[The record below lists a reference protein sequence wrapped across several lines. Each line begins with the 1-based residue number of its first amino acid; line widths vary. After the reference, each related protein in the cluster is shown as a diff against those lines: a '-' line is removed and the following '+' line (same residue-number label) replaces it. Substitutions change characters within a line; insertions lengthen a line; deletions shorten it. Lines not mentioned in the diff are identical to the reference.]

1 MALPALPHDK
11 PMQPYPLWK
20 TLTLVFVTLLG
31 VLYALPNIY
40 GQAPAVQVNTLSG
53 DPLPADFAAV
63 TEAALTAASL
73 KAETSHAEN
82 KHWVLRFE
90 KPEDQLKAADTL
102 KRALGNSYIVALATD
117 AKTPA
122 WLMALG
128 ARPMSLG
135 LDLRGGVHFLLE
147 VDIDDAKKAAAQ
159 RYVTDL
165 PNFLRKESVRY
176 TGRRQD
182 GSTTVLEFADEALR
196 ESARKLIAKE
206 FPELLLELPPNST
219 TLTAKLSEK
228 EAKRIVDFAVEQN
241 LTTLRNRVNQL
252 GVAEPL
258 VQRQGVNRIVVQL
271 PAVQD
276 TTRVKD
282 LLGATATLEY
292 RAVEDSGAAA
302 ESAAATGII
311 PPGTDLF
318 FTREGRRAALLKK
331 DIIAAGVN
339 LVDATATVDQ
349 NGSPAVSVKLDSPGG
364 KRMYDF
370 TSKNV
375 GKPMA
380 VLFKETVVTTN
391 YNAEG
396 VPIREKR
403 NVEEIIS
410 IATIQGIFG
419 NQFQT
424 TGLESKEA
432 QNLSLLLKAGAL
444 AAPVEIVEERTVGPS
459 LGADNIQKGFTAALL
474 GLGLVSLF
482 MAIYY
487 RVFGLFA
494 IAALVLNLVLVVAV
508 LSLLGAALT
517 VPGIAGIVLHM
528 GIAVD
533 ANVLIYE
540 RIREELRNGVKPHE
554 AIQHGYDRAFL
565 TIADANVTVLIGTVM
580 LFALGA
586 GPVKG
591 FAITLAIGILTSQF
605 TAIVGSRALAQ
616 LVFGRRARMK
626 DLPIW

>member
-1 MALPALPHDK
+1 MH
-11 PMQPYPLWK
+11 PYPLWK
-20 TLTLVFVTLLG
+20 TLTLAIVTVLG
-31 VLYALPNIY
+31 VLYALPNLY
-40 GQAPAVQVNTLSG
+40 GQAPAVQITMRSG
-53 DPLPADFAAV
+53 DALPADFAV
-63 TEAALTAASL
+63 QTEAALTAASL
-73 KAETSHAEN
+73 SAETAHPEGMQ
-82 KHWVLRFE
+82 WVMRFAA
-90 KPEDQLKAADTL
+90 PETQLKAADAL
-102 KRALGNSYIVALATD
+102 KRSLGSDYIVALGTD

-122 WLMALG
+122 WLLAIG

-147 VDIDDAKKAAAQ
+147 VDIAEAKKAAVQ

-165 PNFLRKESVRY
+165 PTFLRKERIRY
-176 TGRRQD
+176 TGRRQE
-182 GSTTVLEFADEALR
+182 GEATVLEFADATLR
-196 ESARKLIAKE
+196 EAARKALAQE
-206 FPELLLELPPNST
+206 FPELMLDAPEGST
-219 TLTAKLSEK
+219 ALTARLSEQ
-228 EAKRIVDFAVEQN
+228 EVKRIVDFAVQQN

-258 VQRQGVNRIVVQL
+258 VQRQGQNRIVVQL

-292 RAVEDSGAAA
+292 RAVEDSGTAADAAA
-302 ESAAATGII
+302 ASGII
-311 PPGTDLF
+311 PPGAELF
-318 FTREGRRAALLKK
+318 YTREGRRPVLLKREV
-331 DIIAAGVN
+331 IAAGVN
-339 LVDATATVDQ
+339 LVDAQATVDE
-349 NGSPAVSVKLDSPGG
+349 NGSPAVNVKLDGPGG
-364 KRMYDF
+364 KRMFAF
-370 TSKNV
+370 TEKNV

-396 VPIREKR
+396 VPLREKK

-410 IATIQGIFG
+410 IATIQGVFG
-419 NQFQT
+419 NQFRT
-424 TGLESKEA
+424 TGLEGKEA
-432 QNLSLLLKAGAL
+432 QNLSVLLKAGAL

-459 LGADNIQKGFTAALL
+459 LGADNIEKGFLAAAL

-482 MAIYY
+482 MVIYY
-487 RVFGLFA
+487 KVFGLFA
-494 IAALVLNLVLVVAV
+494 VAALSLNLVLVVAV

-540 RIREELRNGVKPHE
+540 RIREEMRNGVKPAE

-616 LVFGRRARMK
+616 LVFGRKARMT

>member
-1 MALPALPHDK
+1 
-11 PMQPYPLWK
+11 MQPYPLWK
-20 TLTLVFVTLLG
+20 TLTLVVVTLLG
-31 VLYALPNIY
+31 LLYALPNLY
-40 GQAPAVQVNTLSG
+40 GQAPAVQISTLSG
-53 DPLPADFAAV
+53 DPLPADFANTAE
-63 TEAALTAASL
+63 TALSAASL
-73 KAETSHAEN
+73 KAETSHAEK
-82 KHWVLRFE
+82 KHWVLRFDA
-90 KPEDQLKAADTL
+90 PETQLKAADAL
-102 KRALGNSYIVALATD
+102 KRALGSRYIVALATD

-122 WLMALG
+122 WLLAIG
-128 ARPMSLG
+128 AKPMSLG

-147 VDIDDAKKAAAQ
+147 VDIAEAKKAAAQ

-165 PNFLRKESVRY
+165 PNFLRKESIRY

-182 GSTTVLEFADEALR
+182 GDATLLEFADAGVR
-196 ESARKLIAKE
+196 ESARKALAKE
-206 FPELLLELPPNST
+206 FPELLLDAPANGT
-219 TLTAKLSEK
+219 TLTARLSEN
-228 EAKRIVDFAVEQN
+228 ELKRIVDFAVQQN

-258 VQRQGVNRIVVQL
+258 VQRHGQSRIVVQL

-292 RAVEDSGAAA
+292 RAVEDSGPAA
-302 ESAAATGII
+302 ESAASTGII
-311 PPGTDLF
+311 PPGADLF
-318 FTREGRRAALLKK
+318 YTREGNRPVLLKK
-331 DIIAAGVN
+331 EIIAAGVN
-339 LVDATATVDQ
+339 LVDATATVDE

-364 KRMYDF
+364 KRMFAF
-370 TSKNV
+370 TEKNV

-396 VPIREKR
+396 VPLREKK
-403 NVEEIIS
+403 NVAEIIS
-410 IATIQGIFG
+410 IATIQGVFG
-419 NQFQT
+419 SQFRT

-432 QNLSLLLKAGAL
+432 QNLSVLLKAGAL

-459 LGADNIQKGFTAALL
+459 LGADNIEKGFMAALL

-482 MAIYY
+482 MVVYY
-487 RVFGLFA
+487 KVFGLFA

-540 RIREELRNGVKPHE
+540 RIREELRNGVKPAE

-616 LVFGRRARMK
+616 LVFGRRQRMQ

>member
-1 MALPALPHDK
+1 
-11 PMQPYPLWK
+11 MQPYPLWK
-20 TLTLVFVTLLG
+20 TILLVIVTLLG
-31 VLYALPNIY
+31 ALYALPNIY
-40 GQAPAVQVNTLSG
+40 GEDPSVQVNTTSG
-53 DPLPADFAAV
+53 DPLPADFAETV
-63 TEAALTAASL
+63 QAALAADGLTAEGSRADGG
-73 KAETSHAEN
+73 
-82 KHWVLRFE
+82 HWVVRFAQAE
-90 KPEDQLKAADTL
+90 QQIKAADAL
-102 KRALGNSYIVALATD
+102 KKSLGNGYIVALGLAS
-117 AKTPA
+117 KTPD
-122 WLMALG
+122 WLTALG
-128 ARPMSLG
+128 AKPMSLG

-147 VDIDDAKKAAAQ
+147 VDVEDARKAAAQ

-165 PNFLRKESVRY
+165 PNFLRKQDIRY

-182 GSTTVLEFADEALR
+182 GERTVLDFADSVTREA
-196 ESARKLIAKE
+196 ARKAIGKE
-206 FPELLLELPPNST
+206 YPELKLDAPDAVT
-219 TLTAKLSEK
+219 TLTATLTEQ
-228 EAKRIVDFAVEQN
+228 EVKRIVDFAVQQN

-258 VQRQGVNRIVVQL
+258 VQRQGASRIVVQL
-271 PAVQD
+271 PSVQD

-292 RAVEDSGAAA
+292 RAVDESGSAA
-302 ESAAATGII
+302 SAAASGIV
-311 PPGTDLF
+311 PPGTELF
-318 FTREGRRAALLKK
+318 YTREGRRPVLLKREV
-331 DIIAAGVN
+331 IAAGIN
-339 LVDATATVDQ
+339 LVDAAATVDE
-349 NGSPAVSVKLDSPGG
+349 NGTPAVSVTLDSQGS

-370 TSKNV
+370 TEKNV

-380 VLFKETVVTTN
+380 VLFKETVVETN

-396 VPIREKR
+396 VPLREKR
-403 NVEEIIS
+403 EVEEIIS
-410 IATIQGIFG
+410 IASIRGVFG
-419 NQFQT
+419 KRFQT
-424 TGLESKEA
+424 TGLTSKEA
-432 QNLSLLLKAGAL
+432 HSLALLLKAGAL

-459 LGADNIQKGFTAALL
+459 LGADNIKKGFTAALV

-482 MAIYY
+482 MIIYY
-487 RVFGLFA
+487 KVFGLFA
-494 IAALVLNLVLVVAV
+494 IAALTLNLVLVVAV
-508 LSLLGAALT
+508 LSILGAALT

-540 RIREELRNGVKPHE
+540 RIREEMRNGVKPGD

-565 TIADANVTVLIGTVM
+565 TIADANVTVLIGTIM

-616 LVFGRRARMK
+616 LVFGRRQRMT